1 MLSRPFG
8 RWRNSFRKALPEVTQ
23 LVSGCGRIWI
33 QLSDPSIH
41 SVPFTSCILEKQRKA
56 LQFARP
62 LSNDPDIERAKHS
75 CRLSLTVEFSG
86 GQAVNYGW
94 AQHRVPKER
103 KAPTW
108 SVGPPGHCNTRQLFW
123 THMTDCSPK
132 VSASLQSPHLV
143 FSNLV
148 IWSFRISWLGFF
160 AALFLSGVPRW
171 VLWSHQISSPW
182 IQVLLVSSG
191 AVNRIVQFRNDH
203 QTPVSILSLS
213 WGKGRMTSLAK
224 SQICPASL
232 VWNWVLIQAFSC
244 FNYLFICDGDLLLL
258 GGSHLKKKKNQKT
271 QRHQKVLTT

>member
-1 MLSRPFG
+1 MGGLSTESQKKG
-8 RWRNSFRKALPEVTQ
+8 RLRLGVLDLQVTVTPGSFSEHIWLTAPPRCQLLCSLP
-23 LVSGCGRIWI
+23 
-33 QLSDPSIH
+33 
-41 SVPFTSCILEKQRKA
+41 
-56 LQFARP
+56 
-62 LSNDPDIERAKHS
+62 
-75 CRLSLTVEFSG
+75 
-86 GQAVNYGW
+86 
-94 AQHRVPKER
+94 
-103 KAPTW
+103 
-108 SVGPPGHCNTRQLFW
+108 
-123 THMTDCSPK
+123 
-132 VSASLQSPHLV
+132 
-143 FSNLV
+143 
-148 IWSFRISWLGFF
+148 IWSFWISWLVFF
-160 AALFLSGVPRW
+160 ATLFSSGVPGW

-258 GGSHLKKKKNQKT
+258 GGSHLKKNKKT